1 MTALRLGR
9 LIALSL
15 VALMAGCSVIGL
27 GSDRN
32 DECRGK
38 RSSCMYEG
46 KYDPNEREY
55 AEEEAARLNKAEASR
70 QRRGW

>member
-1 MTALRLGR
+1 MAVLRLSR
-9 LIALSL
+9 WIALLMAAL
-15 VALMAGCSVIGL
+15 VAGCSVIGS

-46 KYDPNEREY
+46 KYDPDEREY
-55 AEEEAARLNKAEASR
+55 AEEEAARLNKAEAR
-70 QRRGW
+70 RLRRGW